1 MDYLA
6 QRLQQL
12 RRQKGLSQENLA
24 EQLGVSRQA
33 VGKWESG
40 ATVPELEKLLELCRL
55 FDTDL
60 NDLLG
65 LESRTEQSDSEQASH
80 QPQGFTEEQME
91 LLRQL
96 IREGRQQAATS
107 PQPVQKRRKWPFVLA
122 AVVVLIGSISLSE
135 WYGQLQYRLQNL
147 QWQIGSTQQQIG
159 SLDNAIGNIENNIKE
174 TLEQQASILTFAGA
188 ELTRVELAP
197 QQFTCTLWALP
208 KNRTEHTRVQFS
220 LETNQ
225 GTKLLEAAWTG
236 DRYAVEATMSW
247 CQIKTV
253 TAVVEEQ
260 GVLSSQVIKGA
271 YMEPAAEALLNVTGW
286 AFIDLW
292 DDNGKLLVD
301 SGVSIHRGDFCKG
314 EPLSVQMW
322 VEQDGKQLVSV
333 PLYRNDE
340 DGGSDGFWDYSSHGA
355 LQNPI
360 EKKNQTLVLKTR
372 VTDSL
377 GCTYDLVAGI
387 LKLTWDGSNLLQMEH
402 LSAGTEDWP
411 VTVTLPG
418 GNTVELTGI
427 WKY

>member
-1 MDYLA
+1 
-6 QRLQQL
+6 
-12 RRQKGLSQENLA
+12 
-24 EQLGVSRQA
+24 
-33 VGKWESG
+33 
-40 ATVPELEKLLELCRL
+40 
-55 FDTDL
+55 
-60 NDLLG
+60 
-65 LESRTEQSDSEQASH
+65 
-80 QPQGFTEEQME
+80 
-91 LLRQL
+91 
-96 IREGRQQAATS
+96 
-107 PQPVQKRRKWPFVLA
+107 
-122 AVVVLIGSISLSE
+122 
-135 WYGQLQYRLQNL
+135 
-147 QWQIGSTQQQIG
+147 
-159 SLDNAIGNIENNIKE
+159 
-174 TLEQQASILTFAGA
+174 
-188 ELTRVELAP
+188 
-197 QQFTCTLWALP
+197 
-208 KNRTEHTRVQFS
+208 
-220 LETNQ
+220 
-225 GTKLLEAAWTG
+225 
-236 DRYAVEATMSW
+236 
-247 CQIKTV
+247 
-253 TAVVEEQ
+253 
-260 GVLSSQVIKGA
+260 
-271 YMEPAAEALLNVTGW
+271 MEPAAEALLNVTGW

-322 VEQDGKQLVSV
+322 IEQDGKQLVSV

-411 VTVTLPG
+411 VTVTLPS